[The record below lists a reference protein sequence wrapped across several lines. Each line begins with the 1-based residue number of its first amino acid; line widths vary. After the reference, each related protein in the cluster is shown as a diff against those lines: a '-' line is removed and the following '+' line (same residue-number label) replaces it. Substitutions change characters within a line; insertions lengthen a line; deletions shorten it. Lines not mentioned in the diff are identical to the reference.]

1 MTSVEAEI
9 SKSSHCPTGLA
20 RRIADA
26 RSRRAE
32 AEFDV
37 SFDEDGRW
45 RYVSTLPESEA
56 RRDVLL
62 EKRDGSWTLRV
73 NEYRGTGEQL
83 LCDDAEWPQGTLLG
97 TEGRLSYD
105 DAVGHAIR
113 WLSDGTWSDEIC

>member
-1 MTSVEAEI
+1 MTSLETEI
-9 SKSSHCPTGLA
+9 STRSLCPTALA

-32 AEFDV
+32 ADFDV
-37 SFDEDGRW
+37 SFDAVGRW
-45 RYVSTLPESEA
+45 RYASTLPESGA

-62 EKRDGSWTLRV
+62 EKRDGFWTLRV

-97 TEGRLSYD
+97 AECELAYD

-113 WLSDGTWSDEIC
+113 WLSDGIWSDEIC